1 MAERFEGLIAAPFT
15 PMDSGGALA
24 LGAVEPYADLLVRS
38 GVAGAFI
45 GGTTGESLSLTV
57 DERIDLAERWLRAAP
72 DGLKVII
79 HVGAENLGD
88 AQQLARHAAEGGA
101 FAVAAMPPTFFRPAG
116 IDGLVAWCRRVA
128 DAADGLPF
136 FYYHIP
142 ALTGVHV
149 PMADFLPVAAAR
161 IPTLA
166 GVKFTWED
174 LNDFGL
180 AMDARGDRLDILH
193 GRDETLLAGLALG
206 ARGAVGSTYNFAA
219 PLYRRLVE
227 AFDAG
232 DLDRARDL
240 QRTAR
245 QMIRVLAGAA
255 GGFLPAAKRVMA
267 MVGVDCGPV
276 RPPLRPLTPDEAEAV
291 RRGLDALGF
300 DAFRNR

>member
-57 DERIDLAERWLRAAP
+57 DERINLAERWLRAAP

-88 AQQLARHAAEGGA
+88 AQRLARHAAEGGA

-116 IDGLVAWCRRVA
+116 IDDLVAWCRRVA

-219 PLYRRLVE
+219 PLYRRMVE

>member
-1 MAERFEGLIAAPFT
+1 MTERIEGLIAAPFT
-15 PMDSGGALA
+15 PMDADGALA
-24 LGAVEPYADLLVRS
+24 LEAVGPYADLLARS
-38 GVAGAFI
+38 SLAGAFI

-57 DERIDLAERWLRAAP
+57 EERMMLTEAWTGAAP
-72 DGLKVII
+72 AGLRVIV
-79 HVGAENLGD
+79 HAGAECLDD
-88 AQQLARHAAEGGA
+88 ARMIAGHAAECGA

-116 IDGLVAWCRRVA
+116 IDGLVAWCGEVA
-128 DAADGLPF
+128 EAADGLPF

-142 ALTGVHV
+142 GLTGVHV
-149 PMADFLPVAAAR
+149 PIVDFLPAAAAR

-180 AMDARGDRLDILH
+180 AMDACGDRLDVLY

-219 PLYRRLVE
+219 PLYTRLIQ
-227 AFDAG
+227 AFEAG

-245 QMIRVLAGAA
+245 QMIRVLAGAP
-255 GGFLPAAKRVMA
+255 GGFLPAAKSVMA
-267 MVGVDCGPV
+267 RVGVDCGPV
-276 RPPLRPLTPDEAEAV
+276 RPPLRLLTAEEAEAV
-291 RRGLDALGF
+291 WREVDAIGF
-300 DAFRNR
+300 EEFRNR